1 MLGRVGNG
9 GSVLN
14 LYNILYIIY
23 IIILSIITSLFLVFF
38 VALVISSELFFR
50 NKFPNISFSPNWFK
64 LFRNNF
70 AKGIDIYSKSDILRL
85 HRREEDMKPL
95 TITITEKDLT
105 SSRSATYPEL
115 ISVFGSAIQALIEQI
130 KTTIPDEQKE
140 KVVGEMYDITNR
152 VMGQVLE
159 ASFPEVLKASD
170 IDSEVLLEAEN
181 RVLKE
186 MAQDTDK
193 IVPLRVLN

>member
-1 MLGRVGNG
+1 
-9 GSVLN
+9 
-14 LYNILYIIY
+14 
-23 IIILSIITSLFLVFF
+23 
-38 VALVISSELFFR
+38 
-50 NKFPNISFSPNWFK
+50 
-64 LFRNNF
+64 
-70 AKGIDIYSKSDILRL
+70 
-85 HRREEDMKPL
+85 
-95 TITITEKDLT
+95 
-105 SSRSATYPEL
+105 
-115 ISVFGSAIQALIEQI
+115 
-130 KTTIPDEQKE
+130 
-140 KVVGEMYDITNR
+140 MYDITNR

>member
-1 MLGRVGNG
+1 
-9 GSVLN
+9 
-14 LYNILYIIY
+14 
-23 IIILSIITSLFLVFF
+23 
-38 VALVISSELFFR
+38 
-50 NKFPNISFSPNWFK
+50 
-64 LFRNNF
+64 
-70 AKGIDIYSKSDILRL
+70 
-85 HRREEDMKPL
+85 MKPL